1 MRPYNYAGGV
11 PDIAPSP
18 GLPVRGTWGRY
29 STYAYGTHATLAG
42 NGVPLSQGGGAAAP
56 FLPQK
61 WVKWVIAGLSW
72 L

>member
-1 MRPYNYAGGV
+1 MKSRQ
-11 PDIAPSP
+11 P

-29 STYAYGTHATLAG
+29 GTYAYGTYATLAG